1 MIKIKKSSL
10 ITIIIASV
18 IGAVLIAGGIG
29 YGLMAANGV
38 TLVNREK
45 YETYEEIAEKYG
57 KLYRLQTMIENNYLW
72 EVDEESQMDS
82 VYKAL
87 VSSLGDKYSAYYDAE
102 ETEKLTEYIN
112 GTFAGVG
119 IVFSQSKDDPTRYPI
134 GSVIKDSPADSAGI
148 RKGDIILEVDDKTF
162 DDIEKVAEALKGEL
176 GSRVRVTFE
185 RDGKIKTVRLVRG
198 TIEQPSVGSTIIDKK
213 YGYIYIS
220 AFEKETDKQFEEA
233 LTKLENRNLK
243 GLIIDLRGNGGG
255 IAETGINVADMLLP
269 ECVITKTVDK
279 NGKEE
284 VYNSDGE
291 CTRLKYV
298 LLVDGD
304 TASSSE
310 IVAAAVRD
318 NKGGNIVGT
327 KTFGK
332 GIIQTMEV
340 LKDGSSIKLTTME
353 YLSPDGSHIHEKGI
367 KPDYVVKQSKKNGKD
382 AQLQKAISLLK

>member
-1 MIKIKKSSL
+1 M
-10 ITIIIASV
+10 
-18 IGAVLIAGGIG
+18 
-29 YGLMAANGV
+29 
-38 TLVNREK
+38 
-45 YETYEEIAEKYG
+45 
-57 KLYRLQTMIENNYLW
+57 
-72 EVDEESQMDS
+72 
-82 VYKAL
+82 
-87 VSSLGDKYSAYYDAE
+87 
-102 ETEKLTEYIN
+102 
-112 GTFAGVG
+112 
-119 IVFSQSKDDPTRYPI
+119 
-134 GSVIKDSPADSAGI
+134 IKDSPADSAGI

-213 YGYIYIS
+213 YGYIYLS

-340 LKDGSSIKLTTME
+340 LKDGSSIELTTME

>member
-1 MIKIKKSSL
+1 
-10 ITIIIASV
+10 
-18 IGAVLIAGGIG
+18 
-29 YGLMAANGV
+29 
-38 TLVNREK
+38 
-45 YETYEEIAEKYG
+45 
-57 KLYRLQTMIENNYLW
+57 
-72 EVDEESQMDS
+72 
-82 VYKAL
+82 
-87 VSSLGDKYSAYYDAE
+87 
-102 ETEKLTEYIN
+102 
-112 GTFAGVG
+112 
-119 IVFSQSKDDPTRYPI
+119 
-134 GSVIKDSPADSAGI
+134 
-148 RKGDIILEVDDKTF
+148 
-162 DDIEKVAEALKGEL
+162 
-176 GSRVRVTFE
+176 
-185 RDGKIKTVRLVRG
+185 
-198 TIEQPSVGSTIIDKK
+198 
-213 YGYIYIS
+213 
-220 AFEKETDKQFEEA
+220 
-233 LTKLENRNLK
+233 
-243 GLIIDLRGNGGG
+243 
-255 IAETGINVADMLLP
+255 MLLP